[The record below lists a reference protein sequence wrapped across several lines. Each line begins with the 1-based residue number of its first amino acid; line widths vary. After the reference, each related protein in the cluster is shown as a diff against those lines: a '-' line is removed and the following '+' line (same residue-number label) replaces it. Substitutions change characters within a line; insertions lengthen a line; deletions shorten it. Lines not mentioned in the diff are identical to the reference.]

1 MMRRFFAPREIDY
14 DWGALEALKRV
25 SGKKA
30 LIVTGPLVQKLGH
43 IARVEAMLKANEI
56 ETSVFNETEADPSG
70 ETVIKIA
77 TLANEFQPDLFIVV
91 GGGSPIDASKAAW
104 AFYENPKLAT
114 MPLRDVPRALRRT
127 SFRQKARLI
136 AIPTTSGTGSEVTS
150 AALITDRQADP
161 PVKVFLMSADMA
173 PDIAIIDPE
182 LAFTMPPSVTANT
195 GCDALVHSVECF
207 LLTPPSD
214 IVDGLATK
222 AANTILTWLPK
233 AVANGKD
240 RAAREKMHTAATMA
254 GLAFSNGRLDLVHS
268 CAHQIEVAFDI
279 PHGRACALMLNH
291 VLAYLFPFVAAR
303 AGELAAALGFQ
314 AVSEKEAMEKLIAA
328 IEQLKKDVGIP
339 ASIKGIGTVDEANF
353 RAKLNKMAA
362 NTLASCAAGPTP
374 TDVKRLFLKAWE
386 GAPVEVV

>member
-30 LIVTGPLVQKLGH
+30 LIVTDPLVQKLDH
-43 IARVEAMLKANEI
+43 VSTVEAMLKANGI
-56 ETSVFNETEADPSG
+56 ETSVFNKTEADPSR

-77 TLANEFQPDLFIVV
+77 TLANEFQPDLFIAV
-91 GGGSPIDASKAAW
+91 GGGSSIDASKAAW
-104 AFYENPKLAT
+104 AFYENPKLAA
-114 MPLRDVPRALRRT
+114 MPLSDAPRAVRRT

-136 AIPTTSGTGSEVTS
+136 AIPTTSGTGAEVTS
-150 AALITDRQADP
+150 GALITDRQVDP
-161 PVKVFLMSADMA
+161 PFKVFLMSADMA

-182 LAFTMPPSVTANT
+182 LALTMPPSVTANT

-214 IVDGLATK
+214 IVDGLAIK

-240 RAAREKMHTAATMA
+240 RTAREKMHTAATIA
-254 GLAFSNGRLDLVHS
+254 GLAFSNGRLDLVHA

-279 PHGRACALMLNH
+279 AHGRACALMLSH

-314 AVSEKEAMEKLIAA
+314 AANEKEAMEKLIVAL
-328 IEQLKKDVGIP
+328 EQVKKEVGIP
-339 ASIKGIGTVDEANF
+339 ASIKEMGIVDEATF
-353 RAKLNKMAA
+353 RAKLDAMAA
-362 NTLASCAAGPTP
+362 NTLASCAPGPTP
-374 TDVKRLFLKAWE
+374 KDVKRLFVKVWE
-386 GAPVEVV
+386 GAPVEVI